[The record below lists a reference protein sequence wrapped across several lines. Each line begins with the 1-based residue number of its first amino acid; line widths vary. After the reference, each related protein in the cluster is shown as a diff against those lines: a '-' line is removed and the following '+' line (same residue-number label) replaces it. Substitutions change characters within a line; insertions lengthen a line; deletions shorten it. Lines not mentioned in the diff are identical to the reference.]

1 MIKAVDINKSYGDLH
16 VLQDISLEINQG
28 EVVSIV
34 GPSGAGKTT
43 LLQILGTLDHPDSG
57 TLLYGDIEV
66 SKLKEKELA
75 RFRNE
80 HIGFVFQAHHLLPEF
95 TALEN
100 VCIPALIRGVPMKEA
115 SERALELLTFMKVDH
130 RATHKPQA
138 LPTNRVATLTAS
150 MPANSTNSFSASASS
165 TTRLLSSSPTTKNW
179 PPWPTEKSQ
188 SLMEKTQSKQQII
201 YGLRPVIEAIGS
213 GQQVERVLIQN
224 GLNSSL
230 LNELRTKLKEHDIP
244 FQYVPVEK
252 LNKMTT
258 GNHQGVVATIA
269 AVKYHSFMQL
279 METLEEPSVI
289 ILLDHV
295 TDVRNMGAIARTAE
309 CTGVAALVV
318 PDHGSA
324 ALNEDAIKTSSG
336 ALLRLPV
343 CREQNLKTV
352 VTPHYGQR
360 RDRYQYR
367 VVENERCASQTPHRR
382 RGGLVERQRRRR
394 RFYV

>member
-1 MIKAVDINKSYGDLH
+1 
-16 VLQDISLEINQG
+16 
-28 EVVSIV
+28 
-34 GPSGAGKTT
+34 
-43 LLQILGTLDHPDSG
+43 
-57 TLLYGDIEV
+57 
-66 SKLKEKELA
+66 
-75 RFRNE
+75 
-80 HIGFVFQAHHLLPEF
+80 
-95 TALEN
+95 
-100 VCIPALIRGVPMKEA
+100 
-115 SERALELLTFMKVDH
+115 
-130 RATHKPQA
+130 
-138 LPTNRVATLTAS
+138 
-150 MPANSTNSFSASASS
+150 
-165 TTRLLSSSPTTKNW
+165 
-179 PPWPTEKSQ
+179 
-188 SLMEKTQSKQQII
+188 MEKIQSKQQII
-201 YGLRPVIEAIGS
+201 YGLRPVIEALGS

-279 METLEEPSVI
+279 METLEEPSVVV
-289 ILLDHV
+289 LLDHV

-324 ALNEDAIKTSSG
+324 AINEDAIKTSSG

-352 VTPHYGQR
+352 VNLAKQCGYQVVAATEKGAVHYREVDFRKPTLLIMGNEETGISIELLKMSDVRAKLPIVGEVASLNVSVAAGVFMYEALEQR
-360 RDRYQYR
+360 STR
-367 VVENERCASQTPHRR
+367 
-382 RGGLVERQRRRR
+382 
-394 RFYV
+394 

>member
-1 MIKAVDINKSYGDLH
+1 
-16 VLQDISLEINQG
+16 
-28 EVVSIV
+28 
-34 GPSGAGKTT
+34 
-43 LLQILGTLDHPDSG
+43 
-57 TLLYGDIEV
+57 
-66 SKLKEKELA
+66 
-75 RFRNE
+75 
-80 HIGFVFQAHHLLPEF
+80 
-95 TALEN
+95 
-100 VCIPALIRGVPMKEA
+100 
-115 SERALELLTFMKVDH
+115 
-130 RATHKPQA
+130 
-138 LPTNRVATLTAS
+138 
-150 MPANSTNSFSASASS
+150 
-165 TTRLLSSSPTTKNW
+165 
-179 PPWPTEKSQ
+179 
-188 SLMEKTQSKQQII
+188 MEKTQNKQQIV

-289 ILLDHV
+289 VLLDHV

-352 VTPHYGQR
+352 VNLAKQCGYQVVAATEKGAVHYREVDFRQPTLLIMG
-360 RDRYQYR
+360 
-367 VVENERCASQTPHRR
+367 NEETGISPELLKMSDVRAARWPR
-382 RGGLVERQRRRR
+382 
-394 RFYV
+394 